1 MYLEQRDQRL
11 EAERQQA
18 ATEAERQRAATEAE
32 CRLEAAEVRLFEA
45 EERLIDAGM
54 EQEGRRL
61 QLMNMAHDEAD
72 SIGQDN
78 LDLRALVLKA
88 ILQAVPPGDSSIR
101 TPEWYQA
108 KVMRELP
115 PPGLPLHMSGMWCGV
130 CVVWYLPSHLCAPN
144 KKCFSCDR
152 STPCN

>member
-1 MYLEQRDQRL
+1 MYLEQRKQRL

-18 ATEAERQRAATEAE
+18 
-32 CRLEAAEVRLFEA
+32 AAEVRLFEA

-54 EQEGRRL
+54 EHCQEGRRL

-115 PPGLPLHMSGMWCGV
+115 PSGLPLHMSGMWCGV